1 MQKRRCVDFRFYYF
15 VSRVTEETTSSNTD
29 ASYDE
34 TSTST
39 LALSFLATS
48 DALTTGNMAEAPPRT
63 TAEEPGSTTGQPEST
78 AASTIPD
85 YDPDVR
91 TATANTMHHEME
103 TTTGMDLDNFT
114 DTLTTVDDPRIQT
127 LDVDNSTAGFVSTVN
142 SDKTTNQIDTVTP
155 TSHPLPVEVSDA
167 PLSLNSDKTTDRV
180 DTVTPTS
187 HPLPVEVSDAP
198 LSFLTTINRSST
210 PAKKKIDTDNSNT
223 MVMAMVLVASA
234 IGSISIGC
242 FIWCCVNRREVRAR
256 ARDQELTPITSAAAY
271 AF

>member
-63 TAEEPGSTTGQPEST
+63 TAEESGSTTEQPGST

-85 YDPDVR
+85 YNPDVR

-142 SDKTTNQIDTVTP
+142 SDKTTDQID
-155 TSHPLPVEVSDA
+155 
-167 PLSLNSDKTTDRV
+167 N
-180 DTVTPTS
+180 VTPTS